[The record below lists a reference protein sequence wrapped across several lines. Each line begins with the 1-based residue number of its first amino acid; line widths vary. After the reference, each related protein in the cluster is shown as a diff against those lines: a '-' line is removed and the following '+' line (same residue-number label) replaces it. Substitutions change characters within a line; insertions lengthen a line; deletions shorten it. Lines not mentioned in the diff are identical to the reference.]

1 MQIGEKLKQKRNEA
15 GYSQEVL
22 AEKIGVSRQT
32 ISNWET
38 NRSYPDIGSVLRLS
52 DLYGISLDELLKE
65 DTNMRKHVEE
75 TAKLPMRWWKILY
88 GVAIAL
94 VPLSTLL
101 NHWGIGATATVLK
114 YISLFLLPV
123 LIFTR
128 WKLNGGKKTEVV
140 IMIGLWCY
148 FLLSELLG
156 GIVGN
161 TWLGVSI
168 EVFLLMGY
176 LLIYGY
182 GSILGKGLIF
192 WLLIF
197 LYFGTPVFFVVE
209 TTMPNLQSMKAVEQ
223 VNLYGNYEIEE
234 VLYGTEGTSGRQI
247 AIWRDDAQLWING
260 ESIGY
265 LRYTKPLDNQYELYA
280 VWQLVPENSP
290 NALYRFE
297 VDVEMNRFLSLQVE
311 GQLQWRWKLRRLPN
325 LNMNP

>member
-15 GYSQEVL
+15 GLSQEVL

-32 ISNWET
+32 VSNWEN

-101 NHWGIGATATVLK
+101 NHWGIGTTATVLK

-123 LIFTR
+123 LAFTR
-128 WKLNGGKKTEVV
+128 WKLNGGKKTEVI

-156 GIVGN
+156 GIVST

-182 GSILGKGLIF
+182 GSILGKGLFF

-197 LYFGTPVFFVVE
+197 LYFGTPVYFATEAIF
-209 TTMPNLQSMKAVEQ
+209 PNLQSMEAIEQ
-223 VNLYGNYEIEE
+223 VELYGNYEIEE

-265 LRYTKPLDNQYELYA
+265 LQYTKPLDNQYELYA
-280 VWQLVPENSP
+280 VWQLVPENSS
-290 NALYRFE
+290 NTLYRFE
-297 VDVEMNRFLSLQVE
+297 VDVEMNRFLSLQVD
-311 GQLQWRWKLRRLPN
+311 GQLQWRWQLRRLPDF
-325 LNMNP
+325 NMNP

>member
-32 ISNWET
+32 VSNWET

-75 TAKLPMRWWKILY
+75 TAKLPMQWWKILY

-101 NHWGIGATATVLK
+101 NHWGIGTTATVLK

-123 LIFTR
+123 LAFTR
-128 WKLNGGKKTEVV
+128 WKLNGGKKTEVI

-156 GIVGN
+156 GIVST

-197 LYFGTPVFFVVE
+197 LYFGTPVYFATEAIF
-209 TTMPNLQSMKAVEQ
+209 PNLQSMEAIEQ
-223 VNLYGNYEIEE
+223 VELYGNYEIEE

-290 NALYRFE
+290 NTLYRFE

>member
-15 GYSQEVL
+15 GWSQEVL

-32 ISNWET
+32 VSNWET

-101 NHWGIGATATVLK
+101 NHWGIGTTATVLK

-123 LIFTR
+123 LAFTR
-128 WKLNGGKKTEVV
+128 WKLNGGKKTEVI

-156 GIVGN
+156 GIVST

-192 WLLIF
+192 WLMIF
-197 LYFGTPVFFVVE
+197 LYFGTPVYFATEAIF
-209 TTMPNLQSMKAVEQ
+209 PNLQSMEAIEQ
-223 VNLYGNYEIEE
+223 VELYGNYEIEE

-265 LRYTKPLDNQYELYA
+265 LQYTKPLDNQYELYA

-290 NALYRFE
+290 NTLYRFE
-297 VDVEMNRFLSLQVE
+297 VDLEMNRFLSLQVD
-311 GQLQWRWKLRRLPN
+311 GQLQWRWQLRRLPDF
-325 LNMNP
+325 NMNP

>member
-15 GYSQEVL
+15 GFSQEVL

-32 ISNWET
+32 VSNWEN
-38 NRSYPDIGSVLRLS
+38 NRSYPDIGSILRLS

-75 TAKLPMRWWKILY
+75 TAKLPLKWWKILY

-101 NHWGIGATATVLK
+101 NHWDFGTAATALK
-114 YISLFLLPV
+114 YISLFMLPV

-128 WKLNGGKKTEVV
+128 WKFNGGNKAEVF

-148 FLLSELLG
+148 FFLSELLG
-156 GIVGN
+156 GIVST
-161 TWLGVSI
+161 TWLGASI
-168 EVFLLMGY
+168 EVFLLMAF

-192 WLLIF
+192 WFLIL

-209 TTMPNLQSMKAVEQ
+209 TIMPNLQSMKAIEQ
-223 VNLYGNYEIEE
+223 VDLYGNYEIAE

-247 AIWRDDAQLWING
+247 AIWRDDAQLLING
-260 ESIGY
+260 KSIGY
-265 LRYTKPLDNQYELYA
+265 LQYTEPLDNQPQLYA
-280 VWQLVPENSP
+280 VWQLVPEDSP
-290 NALYRFE
+290 NILYR
-297 VDVEMNRFLSLQVE
+297 D
-311 GQLQWRWKLRRLPN
+311 WCP
-325 LNMNP
+325 